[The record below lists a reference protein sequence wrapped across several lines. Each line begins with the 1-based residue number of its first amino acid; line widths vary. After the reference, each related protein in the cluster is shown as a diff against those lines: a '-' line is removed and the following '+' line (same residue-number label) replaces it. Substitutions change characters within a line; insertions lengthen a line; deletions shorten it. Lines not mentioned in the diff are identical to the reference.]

1 MNVFQFQTSSCLYVI
16 PLKREGKKTNTVISL
31 RNHDNYVACYKS
43 KSKQCMSEIKVCI
56 ITASKKGFTDS
67 FTLNQCSV
75 KFEKMPQLV
84 TQMSILLT
92 LAHNCIQCFQ
102 KKWNSSLRNSETD

>member
-1 MNVFQFQTSSCLYVI
+1 MFIYHSFEKEKEKN
-16 PLKREGKKTNTVISL
+16 NTVISL
-31 RNHDNYVACYKS
+31 CNHDSYVAYYKS
-43 KSKQCMSEIKVCI
+43 KSKQYLSEINVCI
-56 ITASKKGFTDS
+56 ITASKKGFPNS

>member
-1 MNVFQFQTSSCLYVI
+1 MFINHSFE
-16 PLKREGKKTNTVISL
+16 KRRKNSTVISL
-31 RNHDNYVACYKS
+31 RNHDSYVAYYKS
-43 KSKQCMSEIKVCI
+43 KSKQYLSGIKVCI
-56 ITASKKGFTDS
+56 ITASKKEFTNS

-92 LAHNCIQCFQ
+92 LAHNCIQYFP